1 MTTLVRIGL
10 KTGVNAVA
18 LWVAGALI
26 AGIDFARGSSATG
39 TVVGVVLVAL
49 VFGLVNAA
57 VKPVVKF
64 FSLPIIWLSLGLFTL
79 VINAA
84 MLELTSYLSDRLGLG
99 FHVQSFF
106 WDAVLGAIVVSVV
119 SMLLNAVL
127 PDDRR

>member
-18 LWVAGALI
+18 LWVAGASSPDRL
-26 AGIDFARGSSATG
+26 RPGSSATG

-64 FSLPIIWLSLGLFTL
+64 FSLPLIWLSLGLFTL
-79 VINAA
+79 VINAL
-84 MLELTSYLSDRLGLG
+84 MLELTSYLSGKLGLG

-106 WDAVLGAIVVSVV
+106 WDAVLGALVVSVV